1 MAPKKAVA
9 KAAAPSPKSAKT
21 KIKAGVVID
30 LTTTD
35 NPTSAK
41 KAGSGK
47 GKASSAA
54 PPEAAAAAA
63 VVQGANPQNP
73 QELFAILC
81 DPEDPEIISGDGICK
96 LCELVGVD
104 SQDRS
109 ALMLFWRL
117 GAGTK
122 PGLVTREEFIK
133 GMAKIRKNTI
143 QDLRAYIPHLDT
155 GFLTYDEFRE
165 FYRFAHIFSREG
177 TKKNLEKEMVIALL
191 PLVLDDNRAPH
202 LKAFLEFLAAPESAE
217 FTHIS
222 IDAWDSFY
230 VFNKTVNPSELVDF
244 DTDGSWPTILDTF
257 VEWRQKKKSA
267 ASA

>member
-9 KAAAPSPKSAKT
+9 KAAAPSPKSASKP
-21 KIKAGVVID
+21 KAKAGAVIN
-30 LTTTD
+30 LTTAD
-35 NPTSAK
+35 NATSAK
-41 KAGSGK
+41 KTGSGK
-47 GKASSAA
+47 SKASSAT
-54 PPEAAAAAA
+54 PLEVAAA
-63 VVQGANPQNP
+63 VVQGANPTNP

-81 DPEDPEIISGDGICK
+81 DPEDPEIIAGDGICK

-104 SQDRS
+104 SQDRA

-117 GAGTK
+117 GAGSK
-122 PGLVTREEFIK
+122 PGLVTREEFLK
-133 GMAKIRKNTI
+133 GMTKIRKNTV

-202 LKAFLEFLAAPESAE
+202 LKTFLEFLASPESAE

-230 VFNKTVNPSELVDF
+230 VFNKTVHPSLVDF

-257 VEWRQKKKSA
+257 VEWRQKKTPATSA
-267 ASA
+267 